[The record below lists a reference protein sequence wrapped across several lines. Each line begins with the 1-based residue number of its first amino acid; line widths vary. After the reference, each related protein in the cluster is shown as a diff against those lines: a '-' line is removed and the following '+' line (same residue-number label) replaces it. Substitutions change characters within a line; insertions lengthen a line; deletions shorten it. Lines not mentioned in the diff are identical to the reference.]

1 MSLEWILLGLRLV
14 ATVILY
20 TFLGLAFY
28 LIWRELKQAQAQA
41 GLPPS
46 QEEKSMA
53 KISVAEFK
61 HRLEAICLSH
71 GGGGLPR
78 KRRDQDILFKSIM
91 LVIDP
96 ARTYTESELNQVLE
110 KWLSEVGQ
118 TVEIDHVSLRR
129 HLVDAG
135 YLSRDLAGASYQVCQ
150 EAISDL
156 FEPAVD
162 ELDPVRVIED
172 ARQFREEKKR
182 QYQRR
187 EEHL

>member
-1 MSLEWILLGLRLV
+1 MSLEWILLGLRLA
-14 ATVILY
+14 ATIILY

-28 LIWRELKQAQAQA
+28 LIWRELKQAQAQTV
-41 GLPPS
+41 LPPP
-46 QEEKSMA
+46 QKETSMA
-53 KISVAEFK
+53 KISATEFK
-61 HRLEAICLSH
+61 QRLEAICLSH

-91 LVIDP
+91 LFIDSTK
-96 ARTYTESELNQVLE
+96 AYSENELNQVLE

-118 TVEIDHVSLRR
+118 TVAIDHVSLRR

-135 YLSRDLAGASYQVCQ
+135 YLRRDLAGAVYKVHPG
-150 EAISDL
+150 AISAL

-162 ELDPVRVIED
+162 ELDPARVIEK
-172 ARQFREEKKR
+172 ARQLRAEKKR
-182 QYQRR
+182 QYQRK